1 MERMEDYD
9 INEAREDFIKRMQ
22 DDGYAIVLP
31 ESNELQIDIDTEEHY
46 EAFLAAV
53 EILERN
59 NVFSFSVEEHES
71 RSGYPCRHITITL
84 PFDVTPWQRIA
95 MQSAMGSDP
104 ARELLSSLRL
114 LKGDAHP
121 TLLVEEKP

>member
-1 MERMEDYD
+1 MEDYD

-31 ESNELQIDIDTEEHY
+31 ESNEIQIDIDTEEHY

-84 PFDVTPWQRIA
+84 PFAVATNCHA
-95 MQSAMGSDP
+95 